1 MMLRLSRKTL
11 LALEAVI
18 DIAFNARPEPVQA
31 KEITARQG
39 VPQRYLEQVMQQLV
53 RAGILKGVRGPRG
66 GYRLARERRRI
77 SVGDV
82 VRVAES
88 IEDGEEEKIRPR
100 SELGLRIVA
109 PLIQTLQEE
118 MMARLDAI
126 SIEDLCQRARVQG
139 VDADRRTERRF
150 RHLTGASMQTGKPG
164 RGRIYNS
171 ITETI
176 GDTPLVRMDRMAQEA
191 GVKAD
196 ILLKLEFFNPLASVK
211 DRIGVGMIEA
221 LEKAGRHHARQNPP

>member
-1 MMLRLSRKTL
+1 MLKLSRKTL

-77 SVGDV
+77 SVGDI

-88 IEDGEEEKIRPR
+88 VEDTDGEEAKPR
-100 SELGLRIVA
+100 SDLGARIVA
-109 PLIQTLQEE
+109 PLIQTLQQEV
-118 MMARLDAI
+118 MTRLDAV
-126 SIEDLCQRARVQG
+126 SIEDLCRRARESG
-139 VDADRRTERRF
+139 VDCGGAASADF
-150 RHLTGASMQTGKPG
+150 
-164 RGRIYNS
+164 
-171 ITETI
+171 TI
-176 GDTPLVRMDRMAQEA
+176 
-191 GVKAD
+191 
-196 ILLKLEFFNPLASVK
+196 
-211 DRIGVGMIEA
+211 
-221 LEKAGRHHARQNPP
+221 

>member
-1 MMLRLSRKTL
+1 MLKLSRKTL

-88 IEDGEEEKIRPR
+88 IEDDEEKHVPR
-100 SELGLRIVA
+100 SDLGQRIVA
-109 PLIQTLQEE
+109 PFVVTLQDEL
-118 MMARLDAI
+118 MKRLDSV
-126 SIEDLCQRARVQG
+126 SIEDLCQRARVSG
-139 VDADRRTERRF
+139 MDAE
-150 RHLTGASMQTGKPG
+150 
-164 RGRIYNS
+164 
-171 ITETI
+171 
-176 GDTPLVRMDRMAQEA
+176 
-191 GVKAD
+191 
-196 ILLKLEFFNPLASVK
+196 
-211 DRIGVGMIEA
+211 IEA
-221 LEKAGRHHARQNPP
+221 SADFTI